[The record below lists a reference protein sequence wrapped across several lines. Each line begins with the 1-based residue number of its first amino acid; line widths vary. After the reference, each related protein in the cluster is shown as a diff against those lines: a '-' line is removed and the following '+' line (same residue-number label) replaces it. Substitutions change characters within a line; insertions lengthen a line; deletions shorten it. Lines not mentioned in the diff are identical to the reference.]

1 MLNRRCIVSIFKRL
15 PTFKVSEIRYQSS
28 YNTGSSNNFF
38 TPPRTQSSS
47 TQHVELSGVEFSKP
61 DGSLQVR
68 FRPPKFSPA
77 RAPPLGG
84 TQLYRPALEGI
95 ITLRLTPAA
104 AISNNTDGRVT
115 YDWDASVQINLGVL
129 EILHVVQNSIAA
141 SVNVQEGQPRG
152 GSQQQQQQQ
161 QQRMR
166 LEILPPTST
175 AASTSNSSTATNNV
189 SSQGQGVSG
198 NGNGATGNGGV
209 NLYRISILSEEGKG
223 VSINVSQAEVYL
235 LRNLLGTSLPWVTG
249 WMYNLDPSALIP
261 GYHLLPPY
269 QPSSQQQQST
279 HQSNGYTNSLSPS
292 QTQQQPRT
300 STSSPNTGLS
310 PPPSFS
316 SPMSYNRPASTYNPS
331 STTSRPSTA
340 SSQQASSSNYS
351 RPPYSSRNQ

>member
-1 MLNRRCIVSIFKRL
+1 MLNRCLVSILERL
-15 PTFKVSEIRYQSS
+15 PKVSNIRYQSS
-28 YNTGSSNNFF
+28 YNAGSSNNFF

-161 QQRMR
+161 RMR

-175 AASTSNSSTATNNV
+175 AATSNSSTATNNV
-189 SSQGQGVSG
+189 SSQGQLVS
-198 NGNGATGNGGV
+198 GNGATGNGGA
-209 NLYRISILSEEGKG
+209 NFYRISILSEEGKG
-223 VSINVSQAEVYL
+223 VSVNVSQAEVYL

-279 HQSNGYTNSLSPS
+279 QHT
-292 QTQQQPRT
+292 QTWYR
-300 STSSPNTGLS
+300 
-310 PPPSFS
+310 
-316 SPMSYNRPASTYNPS
+316 
-331 STTSRPSTA
+331 
-340 SSQQASSSNYS
+340 
-351 RPPYSSRNQ
+351 

>member
-161 QQRMR
+161 QRMR

-175 AASTSNSSTATNNV
+175 AATSNSSTATNNA
-189 SSQGQGVSG
+189 SSQGQLVS
-198 NGNGATGNGGV
+198 GNGATGNGGV

-223 VSINVSQAEVYL
+223 VSVNVSQAEVYL

-279 HQSNGYTNSLSPS
+279 QQSNGYTNSSLPS
-292 QTQQQPRT
+292 QNQQQPRT
-300 STSSPNTGLS
+300 STSG
-310 PPPSFS
+310 PPPSS
-316 SPMSYNRPASTYNPS
+316 SPQLSYNRPASTFNPS
-331 STTSRPSTA
+331 STTSRPSTS